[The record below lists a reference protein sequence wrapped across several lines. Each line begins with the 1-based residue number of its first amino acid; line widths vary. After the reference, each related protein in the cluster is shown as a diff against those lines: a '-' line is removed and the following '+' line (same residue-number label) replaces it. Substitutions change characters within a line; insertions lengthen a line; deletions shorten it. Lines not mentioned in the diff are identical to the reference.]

1 MKKII
6 SFVGAIFV
14 IALLVVVF
22 KCSSS
27 KDEPTPITFEDVVGK
42 DYAYIDSVFKNEEE
56 EFTHFYEVRVYMPER
71 VDSAALHHSAIDSI
85 VSIFAVGDKVW
96 FFNHKIKGDS
106 VVTDTCIYDGPFIE
120 DCVMSWPL
128 PTTFNQMMDSVASHK
143 LNAPNKDIVL
153 RRALIAHPKDY
164 PDFTIYGGDGK
175 WWFISTKNDSIRT
188 DQCSNEW
195 IKQYSK

>member
-120 DCVMSWPL
+120 DCVMPWPL
-128 PTTFNQMMDSVASHK
+128 PTTFNQMMDSIASHK

-153 RRALIAHPKDY
+153 RRALVAHPKDY

>member
-120 DCVMSWPL
+120 DCVMPWPL